1 MGGIP
6 PHWQIPIQRM
16 RQSLERGH
24 LISGSVRYMFR
35 RCTQG
40 ARQEDPGN
48 RTRRTLL
55 EPTEG
60 VASGACKR
68 GAATLLALEESISRG
83 S

>member
-1 MGGIP
+1 MANSNSENEAVFG
-6 PHWQIPIQRM
+6 
-16 RQSLERGH
+16 EGH
-24 LISGSVRYMFR
+24 LISGSVRYIFR
-35 RCTQG
+35 RCTRG

-68 GAATLLALEESISRG
+68 GAATTLLALEESISRG